1 VAQVNLH
8 NLPNSHKVPKQHII
22 QFTCSGTPVLYGA
35 GYAKSDFTTCL
46 PVPRRCCGQLGRSE
60 QAAFLGPDFGESV
73 LTAVSHRSQHRPGSP
88 IQAQTWPDGSTYFI
102 VQGTP
107 AFAEI
112 GPIYFGL
119 WCAENGVLDQFSH
132 SLLFE
137 IPSSDSLLARTD
149 INTQDRQ
156 ESAVGVVSAVS
167 AFHRET
173 VLDSTGYCCRPP
185 GPLLPLHATVPGA
198 VAAAAGGGRRRSARQ
213 EQSACRSS
221 RENCLHE
228 ASGQACCQSAR
239 AIRTPDRADNLLAVA
254 RGHARRN
261 PHEIRT
267 QTSRRLHSMG
277 HDTAGFTNSIKF
289 RSATARRF
297 CFLLRVENESNTG
310 YFVDLLEKLPSSVH
324 FVPPLV
330 SCA

>member
-1 VAQVNLH
+1 MNQSL
-8 NLPNSHKVPKQHII
+8 
-22 QFTCSGTPVLYGA
+22 
-35 GYAKSDFTTCL
+35 
-46 PVPRRCCGQLGRSE
+46 
-60 QAAFLGPDFGESV
+60 SV
-73 LTAVSHRSQHRPGSP
+73 LTAVSHRSQHRPGSLK
-88 IQAQTWPDGSTYFI
+88 QAQTWPNSSTYSI

-119 WCAENGVLDQFSH
+119 WCAKNGVMNQFFH
-132 SLLFE
+132 SLFLE

-149 INTQDRQ
+149 INTQVRQ

-167 AFHRET
+167 ACHCET

-239 AIRTPDRADNLLAVA
+239 AIRTPDRADNLLPGA
-254 RGHARRN
+254 RGHAARRN

-267 QTSRRLHSMG
+267 QTSRR
-277 HDTAGFTNSIKF
+277 
-289 RSATARRF
+289 
-297 CFLLRVENESNTG
+297 
-310 YFVDLLEKLPSSVH
+310 
-324 FVPPLV
+324 
-330 SCA
+330 

>member
-1 VAQVNLH
+1 MAQVNLH

-88 IQAQTWPDGSTYFI
+88 KQAQTWPDGSTYSI

-107 AFAEI
+107 AFAET
-112 GPIYFGL
+112 GPKCFGL
-119 WCAENGVLDQFSH
+119 WCAKNGVLNQFSH

-167 AFHRET
+167 ACHCET
-173 VLDSTGYCCRPP
+173 VLRQHR
-185 GPLLPLHATVPGA
+185 LPLQATRTTA
-198 VAAAAGGGRRRSARQ
+198 TAARHSPIGRRCGSGRWAPPEREAGAIRLQGRTACMRRAGKPVVKARGPSARRTVRTICSLCGQ
-213 EQSACRSS
+213 STICSPKPARDPHAEKQTIAFNGAQYGGLHKFHQISFGYGQTILLYAQSRKREQYRVFRRSS
-221 RENCLHE
+221 
-228 ASGQACCQSAR
+228 
-239 AIRTPDRADNLLAVA
+239 
-254 RGHARRN
+254 
-261 PHEIRT
+261 
-267 QTSRRLHSMG
+267 
-277 HDTAGFTNSIKF
+277 
-289 RSATARRF
+289 
-297 CFLLRVENESNTG
+297 
-310 YFVDLLEKLPSSVH
+310 
-324 FVPPLV
+324 
-330 SCA
+330 

>member
-1 VAQVNLH
+1 MH
-8 NLPNSHKVPKQHII
+8 W
-22 QFTCSGTPVLYGA
+22 
-35 GYAKSDFTTCL
+35 
-46 PVPRRCCGQLGRSE
+46 
-60 QAAFLGPDFGESV
+60 
-73 LTAVSHRSQHRPGSP
+73 SQHRSGSP
-88 IQAQTWPDGSTYFI
+88 KQAQTWPDGSTYSI

-107 AFAEI
+107 AFAET
-112 GPIYFGL
+112 GPICFGL
-119 WCAENGVLDQFSH
+119 WCAKNGVLNQFSH

-167 AFHRET
+167 TCHCET
-173 VLDSTGYCCRPP
+173 VLDSTGYYCRPP

-198 VAAAAGGGRRRSARQ
+198 VAAAAGGGRRRSA
-213 EQSACRSS
+213 QSACRSS

-239 AIRTPDRADNLLAVA
+239 AIRTPDRADNLLAGA
-254 RGHARRN
+254 RGHAACRN
-261 PHEIRT
+261 PHVIRT

-297 CFLLRVENESNTG
+297 CFMLRVENESNTG

>member
-1 VAQVNLH
+1 M
-8 NLPNSHKVPKQHII
+8 
-22 QFTCSGTPVLYGA
+22 
-35 GYAKSDFTTCL
+35 
-46 PVPRRCCGQLGRSE
+46 
-60 QAAFLGPDFGESV
+60 

-107 AFAEI
+107 AFAET
-112 GPIYFGL
+112 GPICFGL
-119 WCAENGVLDQFSH
+119 WCAKNGVLNQFSH

-239 AIRTPDRADNLLAVA
+239 AIRTPDRADNLLAVRTIYNLLA
-254 RGHARRN
+254 ETRTRSARRQADDCIQWGT
-261 PHEIRT
+261 IRRAS
-267 QTSRRLHSMG
+267 QIPSNFVRLRPDDFALCS
-277 HDTAGFTNSIKF
+277 
-289 RSATARRF
+289 
-297 CFLLRVENESNTG
+297 ESKTRAIQG
-310 YFVDLLEKLPSSVH
+310 IS
-324 FVPPLV
+324 
-330 SCA
+330 